1 MGLPAMEEAG
11 QALEL
16 YQLDYS
22 DLILLSSAK
31 DSSSSSF
38 QQIQRLQLITQT
50 VMENLGPT
58 GPGLIAVKS
67 VPVASNL
74 RRSLLPL
81 ARKLALLNY
90 EDQNR
95 ILKEHNLGSD
105 VPLKNLDRIVSSFAS
120 QLNYNRTDMD
130 GTEGEAIVV
139 NDDIERHKD
148 ELSAEFENL
157 QHDFKE
163 LGIRLMEIGLC
174 LARICDG
181 VIGSRELEQSLLE
194 SCTAKGRLIHYHST
208 VDNCIIKQAAKRKG
222 LSNGRCPANGTTKA
236 SLQRAL
242 ARSSCGGRA
251 DLWQQWHYDYGIF
264 TVLTDP
270 MFILSS
276 DQEFPSPS
284 GHTYLKIFHPEK
296 DSVFMVKA
304 PPESVIVQ
312 VGEAADILSKGM
324 LRPTL
329 HCVCKPVDLVEL
341 SRETFVVFLQ
351 PAWSKTFSLL
361 DYPAE
366 RLKSGYQQADLSAK
380 DNHDAELEP
389 KDLFRE
395 IHNIV
400 PPLSLR
406 MRHGM
411 TFAEFSR
418 ETTKQYYGGSGL
430 QSKR

>member
-1 MGLPAMEEAG
+1 M
-11 QALEL
+11 LEL

-22 DLILLSSAK
+22 DLMLLSSAK

-38 QQIQRLQLITQT
+38 QQIQRLQSITQT

-58 GPGLIAVKS
+58 GPGLIAIKS
-67 VPVASNL
+67 VPVASSL

-81 ARKLALLNY
+81 SRKLALLNY
-90 EDQNR
+90 EDQKR

-120 QLNYNRTDMD
+120 QLSYNRPNIDS
-130 GTEGEAIVV
+130 TEGEAIVV
-139 NDDIERHKD
+139 NDDIDRNKD
-148 ELSAEFENL
+148 ELSVEFGNL
-157 QHDFKE
+157 QRDFKE
-163 LGIRLMEIGLC
+163 LGIRMMEIGLC
-174 LARICDG
+174 LARICDRL
-181 VIGSRELEQSLLE
+181 IGSQELEQSLLE

-222 LSNGRCPANGTTKA
+222 LPDGRYQANGTTKA
-236 SLQRAL
+236 SLQRAR
-242 ARSSCGGRA
+242 AKSPCGDQA

-264 TVLTDP
+264 TLLTDP

-276 DQEFPSPS
+276 DQECPSPS

-296 DSVFMVKA
+296 DSVFMIKA

-324 LRPTL
+324 LRATV

-361 DYPAE
+361 DYPVE
-366 RLKSGYQQADLSAK
+366 RLKSGYQRAGLSAE
-380 DNHDAELEP
+380 DNHIAELEP
-389 KDLFRE
+389 KNLFRD
-395 IHNIV
+395 IHNVV